1 MSGQGLSTVHE
12 EIPDLGEDLPTPRSP
27 GMAPRQRILRAAAAL
42 FDRRGVQAT
51 TVADICA
58 ASNTSKSQL
67 YRHFASKQR
76 LAGSVLHY
84 QAEQLMAQQRR
95 ELGAVVSLEGLRRWR
110 DGLIPQEIERD
121 GGSRFVLAMVN
132 QLADHD
138 EQARTQAA
146 GYFTELQVLLADA
159 LRRLQHIGRFSLR
172 ADPDALAVGLLGP
185 LRGGDQEARTSRKA
199 GPLADAVGLVF
210 GVGKA
215 GDPALLLATK
225 SAPPAVR
232 AQLVERAAL
241 IEILSTEPSRRLTL
255 LSAPA
260 GWGKTTLLAQWVS
273 GADDSHRRGWLSL
286 DASDNDPAR
295 FWICAIAA
303 LRNASPGVASR
314 AFELIKMGA
323 DPAQVVLP
331 TLLNELA
338 AIDYQIALILDDYHL
353 VENRAVHEQVAFV
366 TERMPPTLGL
376 LIATRSDPLLPL
388 ARLRARGELLE
399 VRTEQL
405 RFRAGEAA
413 HLLSDVLGLDLTD
426 AQVHLLFR
434 RTEGWAAGLYL
445 AGLSLAGR
453 ADAATF
459 IQTFAG
465 DHRHIVDYLIAEV
478 LDGQPPQRRDF
489 LLRTSL
495 LPRLNGSLCDAVLQ
509 TGGSASVLETIEREN
524 LFCLPLDSSR
534 RWYRY
539 HQLFAE
545 LLRTEL
551 HRTEP
556 DLIPGLHHRASAW
569 FAGQGLI
576 DEAVQ
581 HLVAAGDLAGTAEL
595 IAANWAT
602 AFNRGRLSTV
612 SGWLDLLPAE
622 TVSGDPRLSVARA
635 WIALDS
641 GHLDE
646 AGAWIEAVEATLP
659 TDTTDVDTL
668 GAQVVVLRAVHRFK
682 SGDLAGALDTAARAI
697 TLDLGDAP
705 LGEPA
710 AYCIYGAALYFS
722 GDTGDAQGAYR
733 AAVRLAEK
741 VGNHLAR
748 TYALGYL
755 AMISAHQ
762 GQLAEAEQQIR
773 RASGSS
779 TDLADEEHFVD
790 MMVSL
795 ATAIVLDMRGEV
807 AAAAEAA
814 DMAVMLARRGGG
826 ILEVANALLAR
837 AQILGH
843 LGEHPEAQA
852 SRNEAATL
860 CGAVPMPA
868 PRLGCSP
875 R

>member
-1 MSGQGLSTVHE
+1 
-12 EIPDLGEDLPTPRSP
+12 
-27 GMAPRQRILRAAAAL
+27 
-42 FDRRGVQAT
+42 
-51 TVADICA
+51 
-58 ASNTSKSQL
+58 
-67 YRHFASKQR
+67 
-76 LAGSVLHY
+76 
-84 QAEQLMAQQRR
+84 
-95 ELGAVVSLEGLRRWR
+95 
-110 DGLIPQEIERD
+110 
-121 GGSRFVLAMVN
+121 MVN

-138 EQARTQAA
+138 EQARTQAV
-146 GYFTELQVLLADA
+146 GYFTELQALLADA
-159 LRRLQHIGRFSLR
+159 LRRLQHLGGLDLGV
-172 ADPDALAVGLLGP
+172 DPDALAVGLIA
-185 LRGGDQEARTSRKA
+185 ARTSREA
-199 GPLADAVGLVF
+199 ANFPHALDLAPGDVGELAV
-210 GVGKA
+210 
-215 GDPALLLATK
+215 LLATK
-225 SAPPAVR
+225 SAPPAIR

-241 IEILSTEPSRRLTL
+241 IEILSTEPPRKLTL

-314 AFELIKMGA
+314 AFELIRMGA

-366 TERMPPTLGL
+366 IERMPQTFGL

-388 ARLRARGELLE
+388 ARLRARGELRE

-405 RFRAGEAA
+405 RFQAGEAA

-426 AQVHLLFR
+426 AQVQLLFR

-465 DHRHIVDYLIAEV
+465 DNRHIVDYLIAEV

-495 LPRLNGSLCDAVLQ
+495 LPRLNGALCDAVLQ
-509 TGGSASVLETIEREN
+509 TSGSASVLETIEREN
-524 LFCLPLDSSR
+524 LFLLPLDVSR

-551 HRTEP
+551 RRTEP

-581 HLVAAGDLAGTAEL
+581 HLVAAGDIAGTAEL
-595 IAANWAT
+595 IAAHWAT

-612 SGWLDLLPAE
+612 SGWLDLLAPE

-646 AGAWIEAVEATLP
+646 AGAWIEEVEATLP

-682 SGDLAGALDTAARAI
+682 SGDLAGALDTAQRAI

-710 AYCIYGAALYFS
+710 AYCIYGSALYFS

-733 AAVRLAEK
+733 AAVPLAEK
-741 VGNHLAR
+741 AANHLAR

-779 TDLADEEHFVD
+779 RTWPTK
-790 MMVSL
+790 S
-795 ATAIVLDMRGEV
+795 T
-807 AAAAEAA
+807 
-814 DMAVMLARRGGG
+814 
-826 ILEVANALLAR
+826 
-837 AQILGH
+837 
-843 LGEHPEAQA
+843 
-852 SRNEAATL
+852 SWT
-860 CGAVPMPA
+860 
-868 PRLGCSP
+868 
-875 R
+875 